1 MLVTICKVQRLQQF
15 NGSTISY
22 AQEVTVLSS
31 YLTGIN
37 FREEIH
43 TFSKSCVKMNTKTS
57 LRKWHVIFIEHKID
71 TDVASCKTIRI

>member
-1 MLVTICKVQRLQQF
+1 MLVTLCKVQRLQQF

-22 AQEVTVLSS
+22 AQEVTVLTS

-43 TFSKSCVKMNTKTS
+43 TLFSSPYCCRQWLWFVLS
-57 LRKWHVIFIEHKID
+57 LNKI
-71 TDVASCKTIRI
+71 I